1 MERRSTSDAM
11 VRWTFLGRTAY
22 RPCWALQQ
30 RLCDGR
36 RAGRIGDTLLL
47 TEHDPV
53 YTIGKSGNPLHLLA
67 GEEELRRRNIELVQ
81 TDRGGDITYHGPG
94 QLVGYPILDL
104 DGYGL
109 DLHRYLR
116 NLEDVVI
123 RTLAEYGVEGGRV
136 PGYTGVWVGGEKIC
150 AIGIRTCHRV
160 TMHGFALNVTT
171 DLRAFDRIIPCGI
184 FERGVTSMEEVL
196 RVRVPWEDVGRRLV
210 GCFGE
215 VFGCA
220 VEEGGLRVC
229 GEDAVVGGT
238 GVSVEG
244 TKR

>member
-1 MERRSTSDAM
+1 
-11 VRWTFLGRTAY
+11 
-22 RPCWALQQ
+22 
-30 RLCDGR
+30 
-36 RAGRIGDTLLL
+36 
-47 TEHDPV
+47 V

-67 GEEELRRRNIELVQ
+67 GEEELRRRNVEMVQ

-116 NLEDVVI
+116 NLEEVVI

-136 PGYTGVWVGGEKIC
+136 PGYTGVWVGGEKVC
-150 AIGIRTCHRV
+150 AIGIRACHRV

-196 RVRVPWEDVGRRLV
+196 RVRIPWEDVGRRLV

-220 VEEGGLRVC
+220 VEEGGLTVY
-229 GEDAVVGGT
+229 GEDAVAGGT

-244 TKR
+244 TRG